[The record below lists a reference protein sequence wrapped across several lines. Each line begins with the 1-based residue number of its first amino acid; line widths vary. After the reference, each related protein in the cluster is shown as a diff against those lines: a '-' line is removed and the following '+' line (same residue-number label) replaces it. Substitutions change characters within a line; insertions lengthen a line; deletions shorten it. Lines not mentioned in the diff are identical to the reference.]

1 VEGYNGASNNP
12 KQEGNRNLS
21 RNPRSFEKQAGSVM
35 PRGPKGEKHLA
46 DVIGNAVTEILPLL
60 SFGLPI
66 TVECDD
72 F

>member
-1 VEGYNGASNNP
+1 
-12 KQEGNRNLS
+12 
-21 RNPRSFEKQAGSVM
+21 M

-66 TVECDD
+66 TVERDD